1 MHISSWTLNFLICN
15 FTCLHEHA
23 DTSYSYRTV
32 GNVGSEKL
40 WRMDASTLLTS
51 KTLANQANVLITSRM
66 SNSANFRKSNH
77 KFLRIKWVG
86 APRITITNART
97 DMQLWVRNLP
107 VNTSCGIAMIHS
119 SLVLLTSLYACN
131 YLAFTASTTKYL
143 RALNRVGNTRLDQKS
158 LVRRR

>member
-15 FTCLHEHA
+15 FTCIHERA

-32 GNVGSEKL
+32 GNIGGEKL
-40 WRMDASTLLTS
+40 WRMDASTLLAS
-51 KTLANQANVLITSRM
+51 KTLANQLITSRM
-66 SNSANFRKSNH
+66 TNSTNFRKSIH
-77 KFLRIKWVG
+77 KFLRIKWVD
-86 APRITITNART
+86 APRITITNACT

-107 VNTSCGIAMIHS
+107 VNASCGIAMIRF

-143 RALNRVGNTRLDQKS
+143 RVLNRVGNARLDQKS
-158 LVRRR
+158 LVRR